1 MKFQKGLLNADEP
14 EPKKETAQASVVPDV
29 APTSADKPIVLREV
43 EKNRL
48 FQTVKEE
55 TGSERSY
62 LKLLGIVAVFAA
74 IAVGV
79 ALYFMQPGVGDR
91 IKVSRE
97 TELAVRD
104 HFQTKEKRSA
114 TDITFYQCDQYQWAH
129 VNVEKRTDIK
139 TNPVYA
145 IDKYAARITQTSDG
159 SFNITAAPITSDD
172 MDVPCK

>member
-1 MKFQKGLLNADEP
+1 MKFQKGLLDEI
-14 EPKKETAQASVVPDV
+14 KDAKVETP
-29 APTSADKPIVLREV
+29 PDKPPVVV
-43 EKNRL
+43 EKDRL

-62 LKLLGIVAVFAA
+62 LKLLGIVSIFAA
-74 IAVGV
+74 VAVGL

-114 TDITFYQCDQYQWAH
+114 TDILFYQCDKYQWAH

-145 IDKYAARITQTSDG
+145 IDKYTARITQASDG
-159 SFNITAAPITSDD
+159 TFNITATPITSDD
-172 MDVPCK
+172 MDVPCR